1 MANSYKINKKDKLI
15 LKELLENPSGMR
27 AITLKKLTN
36 IKEKTLYN
44 HLQKLKKEKLIEN
57 IFPIWRL
64 CQNQIPSSKVAEL
77 LQSSKIIQGHKFSFK
92 LDLIR
97 KPNWWEKRGNR
108 LIKLK
113 EYQFKINKEVKWGN
127 NPYQQLKKDNFLIHI
142 FKNSI
147 FFINQKKYFG
157 DDPYL
162 CFQEALLDTLE
173 ALRYL
178 EERISPKV
186 EQIHAVV
193 NGTLNYIF
201 DEISKGKSLAEVVEE
216 TKKLGYTEPKAES
229 PFEVINKESTEDVLM
244 KSSILFN
251 ICFRRFTSKRM
262 KAKNV
267 KSYKIGE
274 SELKRL
280 IKESNNRRC
289 IVSIRKEDNEEDIIG
304 GFKYQIDDWIISA
317 GFKNINENPLFLQL
331 VPNGVNNSVLI
342 YEGRHGID
350 GTYRLSGQG
359 AGARPTTSSMIKDA
373 IKLFKK

>member
-178 EERISPKV
+178 EERIKFKFYLDESPQFSLKTGHLV
-186 EQIHAVV
+186 K
-193 NGTLNYIF
+193 LK
-201 DEISKGKSLAEVVEE
+201 DEIANRCKKRGKGFDLEINGELRAWVDFSEPFGTEFGNKDYEVEDTERYKNFVGDIIQNNPPTQSQMSKNQAEIGQGLKILTNAVSKQAEMNSGLPIVLNKLENQIKSHL
-216 TKKLGYTEPKAES
+216 KLIQEYRKENISWRK
-229 PFEVINKESTEDVLM
+229 NK
-244 KSSILFN
+244 
-251 ICFRRFTSKRM
+251 
-262 KAKNV
+262 
-267 KSYKIGE
+267 
-274 SELKRL
+274 
-280 IKESNNRRC
+280 IKE
-289 IVSIRKEDNEEDIIG
+289 IRKDL
-304 GFKYQIDDWIISA
+304 KY
-317 GFKNINENPLFLQL
+317 
-331 VPNGVNNSVLI
+331 
-342 YEGRHGID
+342 GRQ
-350 GTYRLSGQG
+350 T
-359 AGARPTTSSMIKDA
+359 
-373 IKLFKK
+373 KLRGWF